1 LSKANRPRNAW
12 LEKIKAKTEAPR
24 HLEVRYHDRDGLAIL
39 GPMLQAMC
47 AVPPA
52 LADLL
57 QAAGRPVP
65 SPVLG
70 LMLIDTGAAQTC
82 IAMDVARELGL
93 KAVDL
98 RRTGGVHG
106 VSTNEVFEVYVA
118 LRLVDSQGVHTTM
131 RSVQPMIGVPNLR
144 DQIRPEI
151 FQTSTA
157 EHPKRLIGLLGRD
170 FLRHTTMVYRGSKG
184 IVEIAVDPG
193 SFI

>member
-1 LSKANRPRNAW
+1 LSKAKQPKNAW
-12 LEKIKAKTEAPR
+12 LEKLKTKAEAPR
-24 HLEVRYHDRDGLAIL
+24 HLEIRYNDRDGLALL

-65 SPVLG
+65 PPVLG
-70 LMLIDTGAAQTC
+70 LMLIDTGAGQTC
-82 IAMDVARELGL
+82 IAMDAAQELGL

-106 VSTNEVFEVYVA
+106 VNVNEVFEVYVA
-118 LRLVDSQGVHTTM
+118 LRLVDSQGNHTTV
-131 RSVQPMIGVPNLR
+131 RSVRPMIGVPNLG

-170 FLRHTTMVYRGSKG
+170 FLKHTTMVYRGSQG
-184 IVEIAVDPG
+184 AVEIAVDRG